1 MQLNG
6 LFFVGVLI
14 GGLLV
19 NYLYKRYSRALY
31 ECNLWRQSAL
41 DLQRDINT
49 LKNNK

>member
-6 LFFVGVLI
+6 LFFAGLMI

-19 NYLYKRYSRALY
+19 NYLFKRYSRAVY
-31 ECNLWRQSAL
+31 ECNQWRQSAI

-49 LKNNK
+49 LKNK

>member
-1 MQLNG
+1 MHING

-14 GGLLV
+14 GGIIA
-19 NYLYKRYSRALY
+19 NYLFKRYFKAIR
-31 ECNLWRQSAL
+31 ECDLWRQSAL

>member
-1 MQLNG
+1 MHING
-6 LFFVGVLI
+6 LFFVGLMV

-19 NYLYKRYSRALY
+19 NYLFKRYSRALY
-31 ECNLWRQSAL
+31 ECDLWRQSAL